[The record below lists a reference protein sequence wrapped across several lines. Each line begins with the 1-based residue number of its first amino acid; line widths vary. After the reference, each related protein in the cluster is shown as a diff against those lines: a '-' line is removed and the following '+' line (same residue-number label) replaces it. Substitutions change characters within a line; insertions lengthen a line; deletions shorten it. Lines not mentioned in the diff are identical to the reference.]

1 MTYNK
6 NTCIFLNSVSAEG
19 LAFGQFQLAVTLGCA
34 SAPSVS
40 FGDQQLSGRGG
51 GALIIKVLSRGQEIV
66 MPLGA
71 QLRTGKS
78 SLPPAFH
85 WPMQVTWPN
94 NSGARKE
101 TLGTGRRLHGQVT
114 WVKGMD
120 A

>member
-1 MTYNK
+1 MYFSQL
-6 NTCIFLNSVSAEG
+6 CVCGGASVWSISAGCNSR
-19 LAFGQFQLAVTLGCA
+19 LCLGSERLIWGPA
-34 SAPSVS
+34 A
-40 FGDQQLSGRGG
+40 LRAGG

-71 QLRTGKS
+71 QLRTGKP

-101 TLGTGRRLHGQVT
+101 TLGTGRRLHGHVT